1 MSYNKLTLHG
11 RLTAVPEL
19 RMTQSNKQVCT
30 FTVAVDRD
38 SAQEATDFIPCV
50 AWEKKAVFVSNYFT
64 KGQEILL
71 DGSLNTRSYTDKEG
85 KHRTVQEVIVNKI
98 DFCGPKGTAARDKDG
113 TERTPY
119 IPPSTTTFEE
129 LDEGGE
135 LPF

>member
-1 MSYNKLTLHG
+1 MLNKIFLHG

-98 DFCGPKGTAARDKDG
+98 DFCGPKGTAAREKDG
-113 TERTPY
+113 TERRPY

-129 LDEGGE
+129 LQDDGGE